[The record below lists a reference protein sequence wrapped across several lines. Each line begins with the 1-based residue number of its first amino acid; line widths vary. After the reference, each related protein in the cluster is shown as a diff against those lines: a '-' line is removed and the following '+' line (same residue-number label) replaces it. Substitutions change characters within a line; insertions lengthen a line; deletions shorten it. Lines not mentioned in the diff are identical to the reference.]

1 VKTGKSLTIP
11 VRCRPAPD
19 AIGFD
24 TNATV
29 VELNAPVA
37 LPMCCSGQIQSPDP
51 IATRLCT
58 ILEKKILTVNEGA
71 ARVTS
76 SC

>member
-1 VKTGKSLTIP
+1 MCGCVTSVKTGKSLTIP

-37 LPMCCSGQIQSPDP
+37 LLMYCRPQIQSPRGF
-51 IATRLCT
+51 ARFS
-58 ILEKKILTVNEGA
+58 KK
-71 ARVTS
+71 RS
-76 SC
+76 